1 MLRPFFLPLT
11 ALFWPLVLPAQS
23 PAPLLRH
30 PGEIRIQ
37 YLDSLNSAYRETN
50 LSITP
55 DGRYLFFQS
64 QRGGMPWS
72 SGGFGTFRGRP
83 RYDGDIWYS
92 RREAGTWQAATC
104 LGPAVN
110 TGRGEDEPVVS
121 ADGQRIIFQSW
132 KPGWERGG
140 GPYYQAELQGA
151 DWQSPR
157 GLGGGIN
164 AFFVRE
170 FNRYQAYATDG
181 VAVSVDGK
189 TFLVAAGPE
198 YEEALD
204 IYISRK
210 NDGQWSYLQKAAIST
225 DGDERS
231 LFIAADNRTLYFAS
245 DARGGMGGLDIF
257 KTVLKED
264 GDFGDIYNLG
274 APFNTARD
282 DYGFIITASGR
293 EAYFVRDGDIY
304 FADLTEADPR
314 IRPLPTLIVRGRV
327 TDETDAPLSARVR
340 LLDPQSGALLA
351 QSATNALSG
360 EYAIAVARPSGAL
373 ELVFSTD
380 EHPPARRPVWPGP
393 GETFEELI
401 IDERFSVKSAETTAP
416 EPDTSFSPP
425 TILFDFDRSDIKPE
439 FEPALRELCAYL
451 QAHPAARVYLTGH
464 TDDRGGNVYNLRLG
478 QRRAEKVRDYLL
490 NAGVANAIQTT
501 TRGETD
507 PVEDNRSERG
517 AYRNR
522 RVAIT
527 LTPGTPSG
535 DERPPSPQ

>member
-1 MLRPFFLPLT
+1 MLRLFFLLLT
-11 ALFWPLVLPAQS
+11 TLCWPLILPAQS
-23 PAPLLRH
+23 PAPLLHH

-37 YLDSLNSAYRETN
+37 PLDSLNSAYRETN

-92 RREAGTWQAATC
+92 RREAGTWRAAAC

-110 TGRGEDEPVVS
+110 TGRGEDEPVVA

-132 KPGWERGG
+132 KPGWERSG
-140 GPYYQAELQGA
+140 GPYYQAELHGA

-181 VAVSVDGK
+181 VAVSVDGN

-210 NDGQWSYLQKAAIST
+210 TGGQWSYLQKAAIST

-245 DARGGMGGLDIF
+245 DSYGGMGGLDIF
-257 KTVLKED
+257 KTVLNED
-264 GDFGDIYNLG
+264 GAFGDIYNLG

-304 FADLTEADPR
+304 FADLAEADSR
-314 IRPLPTLIVRGRV
+314 IRPLPTLIIRGRV
-327 TDETDAPLSARVR
+327 TDETGAPRSARVR
-340 LLDPQSGALLA
+340 LLDA
-351 QSATNALSG
+351 QSATLFAQSTANTLSG
-360 EYAIAVARPSGAL
+360 EYAIAVARPSGSL
-373 ELVFSTD
+373 ELVFSSD
-380 EHPPARRPVWPGP
+380 GYPPVRRPVRTGP

-401 IDERFSVKSAETTAP
+401 VDERFSAMTPEPTAP
-416 EPDTSFSPP
+416 GPDTSFSPP
-425 TILFDFDRSDIKPE
+425 LILFDFDRSDIKPE

-451 QAHPAARVYLTGH
+451 QAHPSIRVSLAGH
-464 TDDRGGNVYNLRLG
+464 TDDRGGNDYNRRLG

-490 NAGVANAIQTT
+490 NAGVVNAIQATT
-501 TRGETD
+501 QGEAD
-507 PVEDNRSERG
+507 PVDDNRNELG

-522 RVAIT
+522 RVEIT
-527 LTPGTPSG
+527 ITPATPSE
-535 DERPPSPQ
+535 DEQSSFPP